1 MPSLVSTEEI
11 SSFTGD
17 YQNLFDTFKRQFV
30 VVKEPKKKISSADI
44 NADFLYYGYQNV
56 SQKPNTLAN
65 YEIISGI
72 YSGMIKYGDSNNRY
86 TSFTEF
92 KNVIPESKVRLKV
105 EEDAKNFITKDKTER
120 IVVDGLSFKV
130 MGSFVVKYFFGVK
143 LYVFNLEE
151 LV

>member
-1 MPSLVSTEEI
+1 
-11 SSFTGD
+11 
-17 YQNLFDTFKRQFV
+17 
-30 VVKEPKKKISSADI
+30 
-44 NADFLYYGYQNV
+44 
-56 SQKPNTLAN
+56 
-65 YEIISGI
+65 
-72 YSGMIKYGDSNNRY
+72 MIKYGDSNSRY